1 MANDNQEQTTVG
13 GVAGKTVKGAVI
25 GAALA
30 VAAAVGLAVGG
41 VVMVMSSS
49 VALGLASLAGAAVI
63 GWAGTTGLAA
73 AGIVGG
79 GYALAKGVS
88 KMRGEGQAASQEEE
102 RNKVFAATLQA
113 AQVDA
118 YNQGVNA
125 GQGQVIAKLQE
136 IQQQAQQSSFAA
148 GVKPK
153 GISPEAIRQQQSEAA
168 NAPKQVG

>member
-41 VVMVMSSS
+41 VMVMSSS

-88 KMRGEGQAASQEEE
+88 KMRGEGQATSQEEE